1 MSQDRRLKDILNDM
15 DSEPG
20 YAPERIVEAKQA
32 ILEVMRGCVPE
43 EAPIRDYD
51 GGVLWNT
58 CQDNKSN
65 GWNACRAEVLRR
77 IEEVGK

>member
-1 MSQDRRLKDILNDM
+1 MSQYRRLDDILRRLPSGDVVV
-15 DSEPG
+15 DDG
-20 YAPERIVEAKQA
+20 FAKQA